1 MSNIKTNSL
10 KTSIVCSAVLSALY
24 TLPMQAAE
32 AETQAE
38 EAKVERIM
46 VTSRRKS
53 ESVIEIPMNVSTVGA
68 IEISDRNLLDKS
80 DLFRSIAGAAS
91 PRGELVL
98 RG

>member
-1 MSNIKTNSL
+1 MSTIKTNSL

-24 TLPMQAAE
+24 ALPMQAAE

-38 EAKVERIM
+38 EAKVELIM

-68 IEISDRNLLDKS
+68 IEIADRN
-80 DLFRSIAGAAS
+80 
-91 PRGELVL
+91 
-98 RG
+98 